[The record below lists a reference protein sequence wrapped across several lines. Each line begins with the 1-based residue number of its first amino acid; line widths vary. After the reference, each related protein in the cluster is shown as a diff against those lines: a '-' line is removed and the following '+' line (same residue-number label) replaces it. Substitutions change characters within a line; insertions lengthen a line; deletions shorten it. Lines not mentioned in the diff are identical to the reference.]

1 MSATTSS
8 SFERSNGSAKKEDI
22 DKSQAVGKSA
32 IIEISTGTDSNFDN
46 DQESNT
52 SYDENRKS
60 GIAKSFWDK
69 LIELVEVKH
78 PDGSGHATSKS
89 VLESFVY
96 NGELTPVESKRRQ
109 WTWKQY
115 VFFWVSGTFNV
126 NTWQI
131 SATGLQLGLNWWQTW
146 ICIWVGY
153 LCVAVFIVLA
163 SRVGNMY
170 HLSFPSSCRIAFG
183 TYFSVWVVI
192 NRVVMACVWYST
204 QAYLGGICLQL
215 CFRSIFGNNLNERMH
230 DTIPSPNLTNFE
242 LMCFILFWAVS
253 LPFLWLPPHSLRYIF
268 AAKSFITPVGAF
280 AFLIWSVRKCDGN
293 LSMGTLN
300 GNSQL
305 NSAATAWAVI
315 RSIMS
320 SMDNFSTLVLNAPDF
335 SRFAKTPRSSMIS
348 QFVTIPICFAVI
360 SLLGIICVSAA
371 YTLYGINYWSPLDIL
386 SRYLDGFTKGDR
398 AGVFLIAFSFAFDQL
413 GANLSNNAIPAGTD
427 MTAILPKFINIRRGA
442 FICACISLAIC
453 PWNLLASSSKF
464 TTALSAYA
472 VFLSAI
478 AGVIFADYYVVRKGY
493 VNIYHCYTNK
503 PGTYYMY
510 NKYGTNWRALI
521 AYVVGIVPNFPG
533 FIGSVGVDVP
543 IGAMK
548 VYYLNYF
555 VGYLVA
561 AVTYIILV
569 YFFPVD
575 GVPGNAKITD
585 KVWLEEWV
593 EVEDFVYERE
603 QFEKNFSSSPE
614 KDPLFA

>member
-1 MSATTSS
+1 MSITSS
-8 SFERSNGSAKKEDI
+8 SLRRTNGSSDEYTGEKFPSAAKA
-22 DKSQAVGKSA
+22 QVVGVSS
-32 IIEISTGTDSNFDN
+32 ETNSNDDN
-46 DQESNT
+46 DSVCSDVSKKGKVKT
-52 SYDENRKS
+52 
-60 GIAKSFWDK
+60 AWDK
-69 LIELVEVKH
+69 IIDLIEVKH
-78 PDGSGHATSKS
+78 PDGEGRVASKS

-96 NGELTPVESKRRQ
+96 NGELTPVEAKRRQ
-109 WTWKQY
+109 WSWKQY
-115 VFFWVSGTFNV
+115 VFFWISGTFNV

-170 HLSFPSSCRIAFG
+170 HLSFPSSCRVAFG
-183 TYFSVWVVI
+183 TYFSVWVVL

-215 CFRSIFGNNLNERMH
+215 CFRSIFGNNLNQRMG
-230 DTIPSPNLTNFE
+230 DTIPSENLTNFE

-253 LPFLWLPPHSLRYIF
+253 LPFLWFPPHSLRYLF
-268 AAKSFITPVGAF
+268 AAKSFITPIGAF
-280 AFLIWSVRKCDGN
+280 AFLIWCVRKCNGT
-293 LSMGTLN
+293 LSMSALN
-300 GNSQL
+300 DNSGMNQ
-305 NSAATAWAVI
+305 AATAWAVI

-335 SRFAKTPRSSMIS
+335 SRFGKTPRSSMLS
-348 QFVTIPICFAVI
+348 QFIVIPVCFAVI

-386 SRYLDGFTKGDR
+386 SRFLGGFSKGDR

-478 AGVIFADYYVVRKGY
+478 AGVIFADYYIVRKGY
-493 VNIYHCYTNK
+493 VNIYHCYSNL
-503 PGTYYMY
+503 PGTFYMY
-510 NKYGTNWRALI
+510 NRYGTNWRAVVS
-521 AYVVGIVPNFPG
+521 YVIGIVPNFPG
-533 FIGSVGVDVP
+533 FLGSVGLSVP
-543 IGAMK
+543 IGAMR

-555 VGYLVA
+555 VGYLISA
-561 AVTYIILV
+561 ITYVTLV
-569 YFFPVD
+569 YFFPVN
-575 GVPGNAKITD
+575 GIPGNPKITD

-593 EVEDFVYERE
+593 EVEDFAYERE
-603 QFEKNFSSSPE
+603 QFEKNFNSLSYQEP
-614 KDPLFA
+614 KFA